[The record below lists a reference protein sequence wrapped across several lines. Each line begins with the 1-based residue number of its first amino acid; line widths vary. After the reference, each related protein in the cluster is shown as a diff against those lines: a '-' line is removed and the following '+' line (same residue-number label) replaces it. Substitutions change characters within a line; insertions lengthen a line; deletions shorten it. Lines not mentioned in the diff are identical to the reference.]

1 MQRPRVL
8 IGCVTCDQDEQ
19 FLDQFMEAAHAQ
31 DNKNFDVLFVDNS
44 VRDAYFE
51 RLKRTGARCIRD
63 AAGGITIVKITR
75 GRNTI
80 REYALAHDYDYLLF
94 VDTDIVLPPFA
105 LSRLLFQHKDI
116 ICGVYLSE
124 VNYEGYKIIAPI
136 LFDFG
141 DEESGRI
148 YNIGGVLRERVTE
161 IAASGFGCMLLSAKV
176 LKDIKYRY
184 NPAIDSGEDIMFCLD
199 ARTKGYKIYCDTSVK
214 CDHYGY
220 PVGDKRNDKQLWKTY
235 LPASS
240 NP

>member
-1 MQRPRVL
+1 MQQPRVL

-63 AAGGITIVKITR
+63 TAGGITIVKITR
-75 GRNTI
+75 GRNMI
-80 REYALAHDYDYLLF
+80 REYALAHDYDYLFF
-94 VDTDIVLPPFA
+94 VDTDIVIPRFA
-105 LSRLLFQHKDI
+105 LSRLLSHGKDI
-116 ICGVYLSE
+116 ACGVYLSE
-124 VNYEGYKIIAPI
+124 INYAGHKFVAPI

-148 YNIGGVLRERVTE
+148 YNVRGVVRDRLIEV
-161 IAASGFGCMLLSAKV
+161 AATGFGCMLLSRRV
-176 LKDIKYRY
+176 LQDIGYRY
-184 NPAIDSGEDIMFCLD
+184 NPAINSGEDILFCLD
-199 ARTKGYKIYCDTSVK
+199 ARAKGYKIYCDTSVK

-220 PVGDKRNDKQLWKTY
+220 PPQDKRNSKQLWQTY
-235 LPASS
+235 LTV
-240 NP
+240 